1 MEKLGHYRIKET
13 LGEGAMGVV
22 YRAVDE
28 RLDRTVAIKVLRL
41 HLNMAERAEYAARL
55 QQEARSAARLNHAG
69 IITMFDCGDENGHA
83 YLAMEF
89 VEGKTLQSLLDQG
102 IRLPLNR
109 VLKLADQLFAALA
122 YAHENGVVH
131 RDIKPANLMLKADGR
146 LKITDFGIAQLPTSD
161 LTRTGTIVGTPRH
174 MAPEQIEGKK
184 LDGRADIFAA
194 GIVLYEVLTG
204 KRPFDGDH
212 MASIAYKILHET
224 PADIRSFSPNVPD
237 WLVDVVMRC
246 LEKAP
251 EARFATAK
259 EARGALRDVQT
270 SKAEAA
276 PPPPSK
282 PTAPAPAPIKKPQIV
297 DPPTK
302 TRSKNYLLPVV
313 AGIAGLIVIII
324 GFTWLR
330 HDTKPKTIPIDTP
343 VSKVTAPAVTPPAPT
358 PTPTPTSVADEQPPQ
373 PTTTPATEPEP
384 DSEAT
389 PNLNEILNSEP
400 EKKETETAA
409 TTSTPTRT
417 PIAKPI
423 RQNNRPSPNEKRRS
437 KPVNI
442 EPRREEPPIAHPQPK
457 PNPVAAPAKSAEPPA
472 PQKKE
477 DGSLWQ
483 KITGCDSNGRCPTS
497 KKRETRDR

>member
-41 HLNMAERAEYAARL
+41 HLNAAERAEYAARL

-131 RDIKPANLMLKADGR
+131 RDIKPANLMLKADGK

-161 LTRTGTIVGTPRH
+161 LTRTGTIIGSPRH

-212 MASIAYKILHET
+212 MASIAYKILHEK
-224 PADIRSFSPNVPD
+224 PADIRSLNPTVPD

-251 EARFATAK
+251 EARFITAK
-259 EARGALRDVQT
+259 EARGALREVQLPKT
-270 SKAEAA
+270 EPVPAPVSNPA
-276 PPPPSK
+276 PPPAPKPK
-282 PTAPAPAPIKKPQIV
+282 PTSSPMVEK
-297 DPPTK
+297 
-302 TRSKNYLLPVV
+302 RSKKTELPILPIIAATAGVLL
-313 AGIAGLIVIII
+313 I
-324 GFTWLR
+324 GVGFLWLR
-330 HDTKPKTIPIDTP
+330 HDTRPTTPKTPNSQSVQPAVATTPVPPPAPAPTEPPSAPIESKPEPGTTSEAGATTPSSLNEMLESEPTKPGTETTTETPAPVPTPATKPSRPAYKPPVEKRKPKPTYVEPKREEQP
-343 VSKVTAPAVTPPAPT
+343 APQPKPAPAPT
-358 PTPTPTSVADEQPPQ
+358 PAKHAEPTP
-373 PTTTPATEPEP
+373 
-384 DSEAT
+384 
-389 PNLNEILNSEP
+389 
-400 EKKETETAA
+400 
-409 TTSTPTRT
+409 
-417 PIAKPI
+417 
-423 RQNNRPSPNEKRRS
+423 
-437 KPVNI
+437 
-442 EPRREEPPIAHPQPK
+442 
-457 PNPVAAPAKSAEPPA
+457 AP
-472 PQKKE
+472 KKE
-477 DGSLWQ
+477 DGNLWQ
-483 KITGCDSNGRCPTS
+483 KITGCDSSGRCPTP